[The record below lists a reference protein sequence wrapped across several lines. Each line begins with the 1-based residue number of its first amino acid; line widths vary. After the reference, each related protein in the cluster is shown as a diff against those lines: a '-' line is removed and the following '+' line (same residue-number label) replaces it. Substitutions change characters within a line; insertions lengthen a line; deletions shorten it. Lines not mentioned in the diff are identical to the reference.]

1 MVKPFS
7 PATKPADR
15 AGIPGTHWP
24 SILMVAFGAFCY
36 STLIIFTRWTQGL
49 GPMSIAFFRA
59 FFAFVFFCLLLI
71 WFPQPLQFRK
81 YRSSIKLL
89 VIQGIGIGVTTALYI
104 YAIQHTTAANAALL
118 VNAVPIYIAIVGP
131 WVLKEA
137 RPRYTWLSLGLIVIG
152 IVAITNVAEMELSMD
167 SLDGILAGVAS
178 GMTYTVTML
187 ISRSLRGKVTS
198 VTQTWW
204 GSGVAALLLLPWVVR
219 TPWADI
225 QRNLIFL
232 VPLGIVSLGISSLMY
247 FLALQRVK
255 AQVVSVVAILEPVS
269 GVLIGLLLFNEVP
282 TITALFGSLLILF
295 SIYLITRS

>member
-1 MVKPFS
+1 
-7 PATKPADR
+7 
-15 AGIPGTHWP
+15 
-24 SILMVAFGAFCY
+24 
-36 STLIIFTRWTQGL
+36 
-49 GPMSIAFFRA
+49 MSIAFFRA
-59 FFAFVFFCLLLI
+59 FFAFVFFCGLLI
-71 WFPQPLQFRK
+71 WFPQPLQFKK

-89 VIQGIGIGVTTALYI
+89 VVQGIGIGVTTALYI
-104 YAIQHTTAANAALL
+104 YAVQNTTAANAALL

-137 RPRYTWLSLGLIVIG
+137 RPRFTWLSLGLIVIG
-152 IVAITNVAEMELSMD
+152 ILAITNLAEMKMNLE

-187 ISRSLRGKVTS
+187 ISRILRGKVSS

-219 TPWADI
+219 TPWVDI
-225 QRNLIFL
+225 QRNLPVL
-232 VPLGIVSLGISSLMY
+232 LPLGIVSLGISSLMY

-269 GVLIGLLLFNEVP
+269 GILIGLVLFNEIP
-282 TITALFGSLLILF
+282 TILALIGSLLILS
-295 SIYLITRS
+295 SIYLITRQ

>member
-1 MVKPFS
+1 LVKPFS
-7 PATKPADR
+7 PATKTTTQRD
-15 AGIPGTHWP
+15 IPGTHWP

-36 STLIIFTRWTQGL
+36 STLIIFTRWTDGL

-59 FFAFVFFCLLLI
+59 FFAFVFFCALLI
-71 WFPQPLQFRK
+71 WFPQPLK
-81 YRSSIKLL
+81 VKNYRHSIKLL
-89 VIQGIGIGVTTALYI
+89 LIQGIGIGITTALYI
-104 YAIQHTTAANAALL
+104 YAVQHTTAANASLL

-152 IVAITNVAEMELSMD
+152 ILAITDVAAKELKLDSM
-167 SLDGILAGVAS
+167 DGILAGIAS

-187 ISRSLRGKVTS
+187 ISRSLRGKATS

-204 GSGVAALLLLPWVVR
+204 GSGVAALLLLPWAVR
-219 TPWADI
+219 TPWVDI
-225 QRNLIFL
+225 QRNLPVL

-269 GVLIGLLLFNEVP
+269 GVLIGLTLFNEIP
-282 TITALFGSLLILF
+282 TTLTLAGSLLILL

>member
-7 PATKPADR
+7 PATKPPPQTA
-15 AGIPGTHWP
+15 ASSTHWP

-59 FFAFVFFCLLLI
+59 FFAFVFFCGLLI
-71 WFPQPLQFRK
+71 WFPQPLRFNQ
-81 YRSSIKLL
+81 YRGSIKLL
-89 VIQGIGIGVTTALYI
+89 AIQGIGIGVTTALYI
-104 YAIQHTTAANAALL
+104 YAVQHTTAANAALL

-137 RPRYTWLSLGLIVIG
+137 RPRYTWISLALIVIG
-152 IVAITNVAEMELSMD
+152 ILAITDVAAMNLNLA

-204 GSGVAALLLLPWVVR
+204 GSGVAAILLLPWVVR
-219 TPWADI
+219 TPWPDI
-225 QRNLIFL
+225 QRNLPVL
-232 VPLGIVSLGISSLMY
+232 VPLGIVSLGVSSLMY

-269 GVLIGLLLFNEVP
+269 GVFIGLLLFNEIP
-282 TITALFGSLLILF
+282 TIPALAGSLLILL
-295 SIYLITRS
+295 SIILITRT